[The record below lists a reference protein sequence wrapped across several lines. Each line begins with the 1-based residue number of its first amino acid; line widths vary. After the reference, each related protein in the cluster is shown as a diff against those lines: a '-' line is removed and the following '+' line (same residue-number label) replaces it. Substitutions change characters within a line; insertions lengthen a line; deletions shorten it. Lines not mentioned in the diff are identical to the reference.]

1 MQSFVFTNNGFTRCL
16 SQYRS
21 ETKRQFQHDTK
32 MILLFRPDL
41 KFFCKIIVIQL
52 NFQCQSICSEAGR
65 YFDIGNSSWISH
77 TTLNPITSCH
87 FSDRQSKDYE
97 NILLRLKASTSQ
109 FMLLFATEFQLQ
121 LHRKCAGTRS
131 AAIYS
136 VVSVQKRCMNKITQ
150 WCYFSM
156 SWSLDD

>member
-1 MQSFVFTNNGFTRCL
+1 MFTNNGFTRCL

-21 ETKRQFQHDTK
+21 ETKLQFQHETK

-136 VVSVQKRCMNKITQ
+136 IVSVQKRCMNKITQ